1 MDLKTINKKI
11 KRVKSQLAKEC
22 AKLKM
27 LEARKVRLENEQIS
41 KVFRQSDITIV
52 ELDELLKL
60 RKEGKADAWLSQ
72 KISQ

>member
-1 MDLKTINKKI
+1 MDLKTINQKI
-11 KRVKSQLAKEC
+11 KRVKSQLAKER

-27 LEARKVRLENEQIS
+27 LEARKIRLENEQIS
-41 KVFRQSDITIV
+41 KVFRQSDITLA
-52 ELDELLKL
+52 ELEELLKL

>member
-1 MDLKTINKKI
+1 MDLKTINQKI
-11 KRVKSQLAKEC
+11 KRVKSQLVKER

-41 KVFRQSDITIV
+41 KVFRQSDITIA

>member
-1 MDLKTINKKI
+1 MDLKTINQKI
-11 KRVKSQLAKEC
+11 KRVKSQLAKER

-27 LEARKVRLENEQIS
+27 LEARKIRLENEQIS
-41 KVFRQSDITIV
+41 KVFRQIDITIA

>member
-1 MDLKTINKKI
+1 MDLKTINQKI
-11 KRVKSQLAKEC
+11 KRVKSQLAKEH

-27 LEARKVRLENEQIS
+27 LEARKVRLDNEQIS
-41 KVFRQSDITIV
+41 KVFRQSDITIA

>member
-1 MDLKTINKKI
+1 MDLKTINQKI
-11 KRVKSQLAKEC
+11 KRVKSQLAKER

-41 KVFRQSDITIV
+41 KVFRQSDITIA

-72 KISQ
+72 KIS

>member
-1 MDLKTINKKI
+1 MDLKTINQKI
-11 KRVKSQLAKEC
+11 KRVKSQLAKER

-41 KVFRQSDITIV
+41 KVFRQSDITIA

>member
-1 MDLKTINKKI
+1 MDLKTINQKI
-11 KRVKSQLAKEC
+11 KRVKSQLAKER

-27 LEARKVRLENEQIS
+27 LEAHKIRLENEQIS
-41 KVFRQSDITIV
+41 KVLRQSDITLA

>member
-1 MDLKTINKKI
+1 MDLKTINQKI
-11 KRVKSQLAKEC
+11 KRVKSQLAKER

-41 KVFRQSDITIV
+41 KVFRQSNITIA

>member
-1 MDLKTINKKI
+1 MDIKTINQKI
-11 KRVKSQLAKEC
+11 KLVKSQLAEERT
-22 AKLKM
+22 KLKM

-41 KVFRQSDITIV
+41 KVFRQSDITIA